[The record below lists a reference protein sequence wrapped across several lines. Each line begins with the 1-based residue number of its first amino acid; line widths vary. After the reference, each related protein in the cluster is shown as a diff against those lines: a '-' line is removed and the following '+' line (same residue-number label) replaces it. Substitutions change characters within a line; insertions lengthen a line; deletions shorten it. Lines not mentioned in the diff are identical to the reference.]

1 MQSSKVVCHVE
12 CDNDYDTCSSEDCES
27 NDVVYEFEEQFRND
41 DLPHS
46 ESEDGGSDSGYFYIS
61 LSWYQPNLE
70 QEYDQNVCH
79 DGRRD
84 RADSFNNDNEIA
96 LDGYDVRFCRARF
109 SNFKLKL
116 N

>member
-61 LSWYQPNLE
+61 LS
-70 QEYDQNVCH
+70 
-79 DGRRD
+79 
-84 RADSFNNDNEIA
+84 
-96 LDGYDVRFCRARF
+96 
-109 SNFKLKL
+109 
-116 N
+116 